1 MEKPT
6 NMNAPNHLKIV
17 ECPRDAMQGFH
28 HFIPTEQ
35 KVKYLKSLL
44 NAGYQVLDFG
54 SFVSAKAV
62 PQMADTQKV
71 LEAIHREDYPN
82 TEFLAIVASKRGA
95 VEASEFKEVD
105 VLGFPF
111 SISETFQLRNTH
123 KNISSSFDL
132 VKQLLEITDQSK
144 QKLVVYLSMGFGNP
158 YEDDW
163 SLSMVEDWTG
173 KLVDLGVGVIS
184 LSDTVGTASAERL
197 GTVTQSIVQLYD
209 QIEVGVHMHT
219 STTDWYNKVDSV
231 WKAGCR
237 RMDGAIQGF
246 GGCPF
251 AEDELV
257 GNLPTEK
264 LLTYCA
270 EHSISNSINLPAF
283 ESAYNEA
290 LKTFT

>member
-1 MEKPT
+1 
-6 NMNAPNHLKIV
+6 MNANYLKIV

-28 HFIPTEQ
+28 QQISTDQ
-35 KVKYLKSLL
+35 KIKYLKSLL
-44 NAGYQVLDFG
+44 NAGFPILDFG
-54 SFVSAKAV
+54 SFVSSKAV
-62 PQMADTQKV
+62 PQMADTKSV
-71 LEAIHREDYPN
+71 LAAIDKSEYPN
-82 TEFLAIVASKRGA
+82 TELLAIVASRRGA
-95 VEASEFKEVD
+95 IEASEFSQID
-105 VLGFPF
+105 FLGYPF

-123 KNISSSFDL
+123 KNIASSFEL
-132 VKQLLEITDQSK
+132 VQQLLEITDKSD

-158 YEDDW
+158 YKDDW

-173 KLVDLGVGVIS
+173 RLVDKGVKIIS

-197 GTVTQSIVQLYD
+197 GVVTQSIIDMYSE
-209 QIEVGVHMHT
+209 IEVGVHMHT
-219 STTDWYNKVDSV
+219 STGDWYSKVDAV

-270 EHSISNSINLPAF
+270 EHSISHDINLPAF